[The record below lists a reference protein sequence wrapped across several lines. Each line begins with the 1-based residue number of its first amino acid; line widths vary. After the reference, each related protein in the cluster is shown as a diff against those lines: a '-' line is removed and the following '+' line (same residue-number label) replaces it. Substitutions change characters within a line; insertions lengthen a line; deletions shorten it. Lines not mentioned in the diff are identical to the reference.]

1 MVFVKRVLLLC
12 LVALLA
18 VFAFQNHENLG
29 RPVTL
34 AFFKHGATLMLGLW
48 LVISFASGSLLFIL
62 LDLPRI
68 FSLKREVTR
77 KSGELAR
84 TQFELTRAQ
93 TQIQQFQ
100 SAPSAAPAGSDLSA
114 GNTAPPPS
122 DLEKRLGL

>member
-1 MVFVKRVLLLC
+1 MIYVKRVLLLV

-34 AFFKHGATLMLGLW
+34 AFFKYGATLMLGLW
-48 LVISFASGSLLFIL
+48 LVISFAAGSLLFIL
-62 LDLPRI
+62 LDLPHI

-77 KSGELAR
+77 KSGELAKA
-84 TQFELTRAQ
+84 QFELTRAQ

-100 SAPSAAPAGSDLSA
+100 SAHVAPPGSDLSA
-114 GNTAPPPS
+114 GVTAPPPS